1 MPNDRPATRN
11 ASSTRD
17 RHARHEMLVP
27 QMELDLFGSPA
38 AEANGVATDAPAA
51 ASLNAPPQNPGVT
64 TNPTNPAP
72 PATSDLSDAPVTPRR
87 APAAGER
94 VIMLD
99 GHALYYRFK
108 RSSRRTI
115 GFIIDESGLA
125 VTAPRWVTIA
135 DVEAAVVEKKRWIF
149 NKIAE
154 FRERSARRVIP
165 RVNWVDG
172 ATLPYLGHTL
182 TVRLGGRPGAQQY
195 DIHTHTLWLDLP
207 PQAAP
212 EQMRDR
218 VQGWLQQEARK
229 LFTSRLDVYGE
240 RLGVRYSALGLSSAT
255 TRWGSCSAD
264 GRIRLNWRLIHFP
277 LGVID
282 YVVAHELAHLKEMNH
297 GPRFWQAVASIFPE
311 FESARDTLKSHA
323 PEWLPEF

>member
-1 MPNDRPATRN
+1 
-11 ASSTRD
+11 
-17 RHARHEMLVP
+17 
-27 QMELDLFGSPA
+27 MELDLFGSPA
-38 AEANGVATDAPAA
+38 AEANGVATDAPLASSA
-51 ASLNAPPQNPGVT
+51 PATTGTPIHTVASPATASDSASLAPG
-64 TNPTNPAP
+64 AG
-72 PATSDLSDAPVTPRR
+72 PRR
-87 APAAGER
+87 APTPGER

-115 GFIIDESGLA
+115 GFMIDESGLA

-149 NKIAE
+149 SKIAE
-154 FRERSARRVIP
+154 FRERAARRVIP
-165 RVNWVDG
+165 RVTWIDG
-172 ATLPYLGHTL
+172 ASLPYLGHTL
-182 TVRLGGRPGAQQY
+182 TVRLGGRSGAAQY

-207 PQAAP
+207 PQAAS

-311 FESARDTLKSHA
+311 FEAARDTLKSHA

>member
-1 MPNDRPATRN
+1 MSKARTANRN
-11 ASSTRD
+11 ASNTRD
-17 RHARHEMLVP
+17 RRSRHEMLVP

-38 AEANGVATDAPAA
+38 AEANGVATDAPA
-51 ASLNAPPQNPGVT
+51 
-64 TNPTNPAP
+64 PAP
-72 PATSDLSDAPVTPRR
+72 TPAIPAIPDTPEPPKPRR

-229 LFTSRLDVYGE
+229 LFTTRLDVYGE
-240 RLGVRYSALGLSSAT
+240 RLGVSYSALGLSSAT

>member
-1 MPNDRPATRN
+1 
-11 ASSTRD
+11 
-17 RHARHEMLVP
+17 
-27 QMELDLFGSPA
+27 MELDLFGSPA
-38 AEANGVATDAPAA
+38 AEANGVATDAPT
-51 ASLNAPPQNPGVT
+51 ASAPPVAPAPTHGVT
-64 TNPTNPAP
+64 STTPPTTADSP
-72 PATSDLSDAPVTPRR
+72 PMSLQGSGPRR
-87 APAAGER
+87 APAPGER

-115 GFIIDESGLA
+115 GFMIDESGLA

-149 NKIAE
+149 SKIAE
-154 FRERSARRVIP
+154 FRERAARRVIP
-165 RVNWVDG
+165 RVTWIDG

-182 TVRLGGRPGAQQY
+182 TVRLGGRAGAAQY

-229 LFTSRLDVYGE
+229 LFTTRLEVYGE
-240 RLGVRYSALGLSSAT
+240 RLGVRYTALGLSSAT

-311 FESARDTLKSHA
+311 FETARDTLKSHA

>member
-1 MPNDRPATRN
+1 MPKAQPATRD
-11 ASSTRD
+11 TRS
-17 RHARHEMLVP
+17 RPETVAP
-27 QMELDLFGSPA
+27 QMELPLFETSPA
-38 AEANGVATDAPAA
+38 VSPTP
-51 ASLNAPPQNPGVT
+51 SRTPGQ
-64 TNPTNPAP
+64 
-72 PATSDLSDAPVTPRR
+72 
-87 APAAGER
+87 GER
-94 VIMLD
+94 VITLD
-99 GHALYYRFK
+99 GQPLIYRFK

-115 GFIIDESGLA
+115 GFMIDESGLA
-125 VTAPRWVTIA
+125 VTAPRWVTLA
-135 DVEAAVVEKKRWIF
+135 DVEAAIVEKKRWIF
-149 NKIAE
+149 TKIAE
-154 FRERSARRVIP
+154 FRERASRRVIP
-165 RVNWVDG
+165 KVQWADG
-172 ATLPYLGHTL
+172 ASLPYLGHTL
-182 TVRLGGRPGAQQY
+182 TIRLGGRPGASLY

-229 LFTSRLDVYGE
+229 LFQTRLEVYGE
-240 RLGVRYSALGLSSAT
+240 RLGVRHSALSLSSAQ

-297 GPRFWQAVASIFPE
+297 GPRFWEAVASIFPE
-311 FESARDTLKSHA
+311 FETARDTLKSHA

>member
-1 MPNDRPATRN
+1 MSKVQPATRD
-11 ASSTRD
+11 TRS
-17 RHARHEMLVP
+17 RHETPAP
-27 QMELDLFGSPA
+27 QMELDLFGNPA
-38 AEANGVATDAPAA
+38 AEANGVATDAPGPSAA
-51 ASLNAPPQNPGVT
+51 LSPSAADTNTLQTAPPG
-64 TNPTNPAP
+64 A
-72 PATSDLSDAPVTPRR
+72 SGPRR
-87 APAAGER
+87 TPANGER
-94 VIMLD
+94 VIVLD
-99 GHALYYRFK
+99 GHAIYYRFK

-115 GFIIDESGLA
+115 GFMIDESGLA
-125 VTAPRWVTIA
+125 VTAPRWVTLA
-135 DVEAAVVEKKRWIF
+135 DVEAAIVEKKRWIF
-149 NKIAE
+149 NKITE
-154 FRERSARRVIP
+154 FRERAARRVVP
-165 RVNWVDG
+165 RVTWVDG

-182 TVRLGGRPGAQQY
+182 TVRLGERPGAAQY

-229 LFTSRLDVYGE
+229 LFTTRLEVYGE
-240 RLGVRYSALGLSSAT
+240 RLGVRYTALGLSSAS

-282 YVVAHELAHLKEMNH
+282 YVVAHELAHLREMNH

-311 FESARDTLKSHA
+311 FEAARDTLKSHA

>member
-1 MPNDRPATRN
+1 MSKAQPATRD
-11 ASSTRD
+11 SRS
-17 RHARHEMLVP
+17 RHETPAP

-38 AEANGVATDAPAA
+38 AEANGVATDAPLASTAPATTGTPAHAA
-51 ASLNAPPQNPGVT
+51 APNATASDSASLVPG
-64 TNPTNPAP
+64 AG
-72 PATSDLSDAPVTPRR
+72 PRR
-87 APAAGER
+87 APAPGER

-115 GFIIDESGLA
+115 GFMIDESGLA

-149 NKIAE
+149 SKIAE
-154 FRERSARRVIP
+154 FRERAARRVIP
-165 RVNWVDG
+165 RVTWVDG
-172 ATLPYLGHTL
+172 ASLPYLGHTL
-182 TVRLGGRPGAQQY
+182 TVRLGGRSGAAQY

-218 VQGWLQQEARK
+218 VQGWLQQESRK

-240 RLGVRYSALGLSSAT
+240 RLGVRYAALGLSSAT

-311 FESARDTLKSHA
+311 FEAARDTLKSHA

>member
-1 MPNDRPATRN
+1 MSKVQPATRDIR
-11 ASSTRD
+11 S
-17 RHARHEMLVP
+17 RHETPAP
-27 QMELDLFGSPA
+27 QMELDLFGNPA
-38 AEANGVATDAPAA
+38 AEVNGVATDAPGPSAA
-51 ASLNAPPQNPGVT
+51 LSPSVADTNTLQAAPPGT
-64 TNPTNPAP
+64 TG
-72 PATSDLSDAPVTPRR
+72 PRR
-87 APAAGER
+87 TPANGER
-94 VIMLD
+94 VIVLD
-99 GHALYYRFK
+99 GHAIYYRFK

-115 GFIIDESGLA
+115 GFMIDESGLA
-125 VTAPRWVTIA
+125 VTAPRWVTLA
-135 DVEAAVVEKKRWIF
+135 DVEAAIVEKKRWIF
-149 NKIAE
+149 NKITE
-154 FRERSARRVIP
+154 FRERAARRVVP
-165 RVNWVDG
+165 RVTWIDG

-182 TVRLGGRPGAQQY
+182 TVRLGERAGATQY
-195 DIHTHTLWLDLP
+195 DIHTHTLWLELP

-229 LFTSRLDVYGE
+229 LFTTRLEVYGE
-240 RLGVRYSALGLSSAT
+240 RLGVRYSALGLSSAS

-311 FESARDTLKSHA
+311 FEAARDTLKSHA

>member
-1 MPNDRPATRN
+1 
-11 ASSTRD
+11 
-17 RHARHEMLVP
+17 
-27 QMELDLFGSPA
+27 MELDLFGSPG
-38 AEANGVATDAPAA
+38 AEANGVATD
-51 ASLNAPPQNPGVT
+51 VT
-64 TNPTNPAP
+64 LSPLAP
-72 PATSDLSDAPVTPRR
+72 PAPLARPAPITPAVPSGAAALSPSASDTNTLQAPPGPRR
-87 APAAGER
+87 TPANGER

-125 VTAPRWVTIA
+125 VTAPRWVTLA
-135 DVEAAVVEKKRWIF
+135 DVEAAIVEKKRWIF

-154 FRERSARRVIP
+154 FRERAARRVIP
-165 RVNWVDG
+165 RVSWTDG

-182 TVRLGGRPGAQQY
+182 TVRLGGRAGAAQY

-207 PQAAP
+207 PQAAA

-229 LFTSRLDVYGE
+229 LFTTRLEVYGE
-240 RLGVRYSALGLSSAT
+240 RLGVRYSALGLSSAA

-311 FESARDTLKSHA
+311 FEAARDTLKSHA

>member
-1 MPNDRPATRN
+1 MPKAQPATRDQRD
-11 ASSTRD
+11 TRD
-17 RHARHEMLVP
+17 SRSRHETPAP

-38 AEANGVATDAPAA
+38 AEANGVATDAPLASTAPATTGTPARTA
-51 ASLNAPPQNPGVT
+51 AST
-64 TNPTNPAP
+64 T
-72 PATSDLSDAPVTPRR
+72 ATSDSASLAPGAGPRR
-87 APAAGER
+87 APAPGER

-115 GFIIDESGLA
+115 GFMIDESGLA

-149 NKIAE
+149 SKIAE
-154 FRERSARRVIP
+154 FRERAARRVIP
-165 RVNWVDG
+165 RVTWVDG
-172 ATLPYLGHTL
+172 ASLPYLGHTL
-182 TVRLGGRPGAQQY
+182 AVRLGGRSGAAQY

-240 RLGVRYSALGLSSAT
+240 RLGVSYTALGLSSAT

-311 FESARDTLKSHA
+311 FEAARDTLKSHA

>member
-1 MPNDRPATRN
+1 MSKVQPATRD
-11 ASSTRD
+11 TRS
-17 RHARHEMLVP
+17 RHETPAP
-27 QMELDLFGSPA
+27 QMELDLFGNPA
-38 AEANGVATDAPAA
+38 AEANGVATDAPGPSAA
-51 ASLNAPPQNPGVT
+51 LSPSAADTNTLQTAPPG
-64 TNPTNPAP
+64 A
-72 PATSDLSDAPVTPRR
+72 SGPRR
-87 APAAGER
+87 TPANGER
-94 VIMLD
+94 VIVLD
-99 GHALYYRFK
+99 GHAIYYRFK

-115 GFIIDESGLA
+115 GFMIDESGLA
-125 VTAPRWVTIA
+125 VTAPRWVTLA
-135 DVEAAVVEKKRWIF
+135 DVEAAIVEKKRWIF

-154 FRERSARRVIP
+154 FRERAARRVVP
-165 RVNWVDG
+165 RVIWVDG

-182 TVRLGGRPGAQQY
+182 TVRLGERPGAAQY

-229 LFTSRLDVYGE
+229 LFTTRLEVYGE
-240 RLGVRYSALGLSSAT
+240 RLGVRYTALGLSSAS

-311 FESARDTLKSHA
+311 FEAARDTLKSHA

>member
-1 MPNDRPATRN
+1 MSKVQPAMRDTR
-11 ASSTRD
+11 S
-17 RHARHEMLVP
+17 RHETAVP
-27 QMELDLFGSPA
+27 QMELDLFGNPA
-38 AEANGVATDAPAA
+38 AEANGVATDVPGPSAA
-51 ASLNAPPQNPGVT
+51 LNPSTMDTSPLQG
-64 TNPTNPAP
+64 PT
-72 PATSDLSDAPVTPRR
+72 SGGMGPRR
-87 APAAGER
+87 QPGAGER
-94 VIMLD
+94 VIVLD
-99 GHALYYRFK
+99 GHAIYYRFK

-115 GFIIDESGLA
+115 GFMIDESGLA
-125 VTAPRWVTIA
+125 VTAPRWVTLA

-154 FRERSARRVIP
+154 FRDRAARRVIP
-165 RVNWVDG
+165 RVIWADA

-182 TVRLGGRPGAQQY
+182 TIRLGASARAAQY

-229 LFTSRLDVYGE
+229 LFTTRLEVYGE
-240 RLGVRYSALGLSSAT
+240 RLGVRHSALGLSSAT

-311 FESARDTLKSHA
+311 FEAARDTLKSHA

>member
-1 MPNDRPATRN
+1 MSKVQPATRD
-11 ASSTRD
+11 TRS
-17 RHARHEMLVP
+17 RHETPAP
-27 QMELDLFGSPA
+27 QMELDLFGNPA
-38 AEANGVATDAPAA
+38 AEANGVATDAPGPSAA
-51 ASLNAPPQNPGVT
+51 LSPSAADTNTLQTAPPG
-64 TNPTNPAP
+64 A
-72 PATSDLSDAPVTPRR
+72 SGPRR
-87 APAAGER
+87 TPANGER
-94 VIMLD
+94 VIVLD
-99 GHALYYRFK
+99 GHAIYYRFK

-115 GFIIDESGLA
+115 GFMIDESGLA
-125 VTAPRWVTIA
+125 VTAPRWVTLA
-135 DVEAAVVEKKRWIF
+135 DVEAAIVEKKRWIF

-154 FRERSARRVIP
+154 FRERAARRVVP
-165 RVNWVDG
+165 RVTWVDG

-182 TVRLGGRPGAQQY
+182 TVRLGERPGAAQY

-229 LFTSRLDVYGE
+229 LFTTRLEVYGE
-240 RLGVRYSALGLSSAT
+240 RLGVRYTALGLSSAS

-311 FESARDTLKSHA
+311 FEAARDTLKSHA

>member
-1 MPNDRPATRN
+1 MSKAQPATRD
-11 ASSTRD
+11 TRS
-17 RHARHEMLVP
+17 RHETPAP
-27 QMELDLFGSPA
+27 QMELDLFGNPA
-38 AEANGVATDAPAA
+38 AEANGVATDAPGPSAA
-51 ASLNAPPQNPGVT
+51 LNPSAADTNTLQSSPPG
-64 TNPTNPAP
+64 
-72 PATSDLSDAPVTPRR
+72 TSGPRR
-87 APAAGER
+87 TPANGER

-99 GHALYYRFK
+99 GHAIYYRFK

-115 GFIIDESGLA
+115 GFMIDESGLA
-125 VTAPRWVTIA
+125 VTAPRWVTLA
-135 DVEAAVVEKKRWIF
+135 DVEAAIVEKKRWIF
-149 NKIAE
+149 NKITE
-154 FRERSARRVIP
+154 FRERAARRVVP
-165 RVNWVDG
+165 RVTWVDG

-182 TVRLGGRPGAQQY
+182 TVRLGERAGAAQY

-229 LFTSRLDVYGE
+229 LFTTRLEVYGE
-240 RLGVRYSALGLSSAT
+240 RLGVRHTALGLSSAS
-255 TRWGSCSAD
+255 TRWGSCGAD

-311 FESARDTLKSHA
+311 FEASRDTLKSHA

>member
-1 MPNDRPATRN
+1 MSKVQSAMRDTR
-11 ASSTRD
+11 S
-17 RHARHEMLVP
+17 RHETPVP
-27 QMELDLFGSPA
+27 QMELDLFGNPA
-38 AEANGVATDAPAA
+38 AEANGVATDVPAPSVTQSPSASDTSTRHEPTSA
-51 ASLNAPPQNPGVT
+51 ASGQ
-64 TNPTNPAP
+64 
-72 PATSDLSDAPVTPRR
+72 RR
-87 APAAGER
+87 LPAAGER
-94 VIMLD
+94 VIVLD
-99 GHALYYRFK
+99 GHAIYYRFK

-115 GFIIDESGLA
+115 GFMIDESGLA
-125 VTAPRWVTIA
+125 VTAPRWVTLA

-154 FRERSARRVIP
+154 FRDRAARRVIP
-165 RVNWVDG
+165 RVIWAD
-172 ATLPYLGHTL
+172 ATTLPFLGHTL
-182 TVRLGGRPGAQQY
+182 TIRLGASARAAQY

-229 LFTSRLDVYGE
+229 LFTTRLEVYGE
-240 RLGVRYSALGLSSAT
+240 RLGVRHSALGLSSAT

>member
-1 MPNDRPATRN
+1 MSKIQSATRD
-11 ASSTRD
+11 TRD
-17 RHARHEMLVP
+17 TRARHETPAP

-38 AEANGVATDAPAA
+38 PEANGVATDAPGASAA
-51 ASLNAPPQNPGVT
+51 LSPSATDTNMLQAPP
-64 TNPTNPAP
+64 
-72 PATSDLSDAPVTPRR
+72 SSSPRR
-87 APAAGER
+87 TPAAGER

-115 GFIIDESGLA
+115 GFMIDESGLA
-125 VTAPRWVTIA
+125 VTAPRWVTLA

-165 RVNWVDG
+165 RVNWIDT

-182 TVRLGGRPGAQQY
+182 TIRLGASAGAAQY
-195 DIHTHTLWLDLP
+195 DIQTHTLWLDLP

-218 VQGWLQQEARK
+218 VLGWLQQEARK
-229 LFTSRLDVYGE
+229 LFTTRLEVYGE
-240 RLGVRYSALGLSSAT
+240 RLGVRYTALGLSSAS

-311 FESARDTLKSHA
+311 FEAARDTLKSHA